1 MSDMSGHIHVA
12 PVPFHIQPSHM
23 WPPPQTPIMGI
34 VIAIMR
40 TGRRRIAAITINS
53 VRIRESSVA
62 IYPPLVATALNG
74 MVDTDH

>member
-1 MSDMSGHIHVA
+1 
-12 PVPFHIQPSHM
+12 
-23 WPPPQTPIMGI
+23 MGI